1 MSSHFLHRP
10 KPAEV
15 LLENKQHRL
24 IRQREDYSVLLTNQ
38 LF

>member
-1 MSSHFLHRP
+1 
-10 KPAEV
+10 V
-15 LLENKQHRL
+15 LLENQQHRL